1 MILRSDAD
9 RDGIVE
15 EEQRPFEYL
24 VDYPCDFEIKIIGF
38 NNQGDLASDMAIA
51 VGEVCEVEAETV
63 KYTTRD
69 TNSGKYRSITMMAP
83 VQNAEMLYKVSV
95 CLSTMPF
102 SYHARALIGS
112 KLLAYGRIHYHM

>member
-9 RDGIVE
+9 RDGVAVQE

-51 VGEVCEVEAETV
+51 VGEVCKVEAEII

-83 VQNAEMLYKVSV
+83 VQNAEMLYRVSV
-95 CLSTMPF
+95 ALVVLCCDETFAL
-102 SYHARALIGS
+102 RA
-112 KLLAYGRIHYHM
+112 